1 MPSSRPS
8 TIPYVISV
16 IRQLQPDSILDV
28 GVGFGKWG
36 YLFREY
42 TDIVQSENDPGRYT
56 KSGWKT
62 TIEGIE
68 GFPKYLHD
76 GHRFIYNTI
85 HEGNASDILPKLGK
99 YDVIFF
105 GDIIE
110 HFTLEDG
117 KKLLRTALEHAN
129 ACVML
134 TTPKFETNQGELC
147 ENPLERHLSL
157 WSEKEFQEVAPCKI
171 ALADNATFVVAFPR
185 PGAKEFKVEIRKK
198 SASPIRRAT
207 KAILRPVKDIF
218 RNQ

>member
-8 TIPYVISV
+8 TIPFVISV
-16 IRQLQPDSILDV
+16 IRQIQPDSILDV

-42 TDIVQSENDPGRYT
+42 TDIVLSENDPGRYA

-62 TIEGIE
+62 KIEGVE
-68 GFPKYLHD
+68 GFPKYLHE
-76 GHRFIYNTI
+76 GHRFIYDKI

-110 HFTLEDG
+110 HFTLADG
-117 KKLLRTALEHAN
+117 KKLLRTALDHAN

-157 WSEKEFQEVAPCKI
+157 WNETEFQDVGPCKI
-171 ALADNATFVVAFPR
+171 ALADNATFVVAFPKT
-185 PGAKEFKVEIRKK
+185 GAKDFKIEVRKK
-198 SASPIRRAT
+198 QVSPLRRAT
-207 KAILRPVKDIF
+207 KAVMNPMKRLIRGE
-218 RNQ
+218 

>member
-28 GVGFGKWG
+28 GIGFGKWG

-42 TDIVQSENDPGRYT
+42 TDILQSENDPARYP
-56 KSGWKT
+56 KAGWKT
-62 TIEGIE
+62 KIDGIE

-76 GHRFIYNTI
+76 GHRFTYDKI
-85 HEGNASDILPKLGK
+85 HEGNAAMILPKLGK

-117 KKLLRTALEHAN
+117 KKLLRAALEHSN

-134 TTPKFETNQGELC
+134 TTPKFETNQGDLC

-157 WSEKEFQEVAPCKI
+157 WGEKEFQEVAPCRI
-171 ALADNATFVVAFPR
+171 ALADNATFVVAYAK
-185 PGAKEFKVEIRKK
+185 PGAKDFKLEIRKK
-198 SASPIRRAT
+198 HVSPLRRAS
-207 KAILRPVKDIF
+207 KAVLAPIKKVF
-218 RNQ
+218 RGK